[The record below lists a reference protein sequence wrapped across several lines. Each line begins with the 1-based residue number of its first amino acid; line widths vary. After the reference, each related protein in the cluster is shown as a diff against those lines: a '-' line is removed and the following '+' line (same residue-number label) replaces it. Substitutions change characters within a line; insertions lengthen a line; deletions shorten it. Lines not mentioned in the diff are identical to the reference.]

1 MDNNFENTP
10 DILEKTDSD
19 NQNKQSSQN
28 QTYTDPNA
36 GYQYNS
42 GYHYYQ
48 GDNGSKSDDFGR
60 LGADNSCVDDSMC
73 RSGAVSCV
81 GIWKEWKCKQKKF
94 LPGVADHLCSR
105 ICAEFYTLCYSRSFR
120 GNYDPGIWSLLDNGE
135 QRKFL
140 KRSSASEGKSLTE
153 AELLLCSP
161 IS

>member
-48 GDNGSKSDDFGR
+48 GDNGNYHVDNQFNMDQSPMT
-60 LGADNSCVDDSMC
+60 LGDWVLTILAWMIP
-73 RSGAVSCV
+73 CV
-81 GIWKEWKCKQKKF
+81 GLVLYLVWAFGKNGNVNRRNFCRAWLIIYVVVF
-94 LPGVADHLCSR
+94 VLSIILFVILGVSVATM
-105 ICAEFYTLCYSRSFR
+105 IPEYGVY
-120 GNYDPGIWSLLDNGE
+120 
-135 QRKFL
+135 
-140 KRSSASEGKSLTE
+140 
-153 AELLLCSP
+153 
-161 IS
+161 